1 MQSAQLMDGLLSC
14 EQVSPRIHNLG
25 LFSDLQQQ
33 QLNCLYMYR
42 LCFIGSN
49 TELGRNLQSLKV
61 HRSHA
66 HYIIPYS
73 GNFSGRK
80 LSRISRFI
88 WLSVKVFSA
97 KFGDVASL
105 AAPVSNSRKF
115 SLWKSYFPPIC
126 ESFLPRT
133 FPPIS
138 WACTCTCLHPERND
152 NTQTSIYR
160 SVLNTIQY
168 VHMVVCHSQGM

>member
-1 MQSAQLMDGLLSC
+1 MDGLLSC
-14 EQVSPRIHNLG
+14 EQVSPRIHNLD

-49 TELGRNLQSLKV
+49 TGLGRNLQSLKV
-61 HRSHA
+61 HKSHA

-80 LSRISRFI
+80 LSRISRIF
-88 WLSVKVFSA
+88 WLSAKVFSA

-105 AAPVSNSRKF
+105 AAPVCNSWQF
-115 SLWKSYFPPIC
+115 SPWKSYFPPIC
-126 ESFLPRT
+126 ESFLPQR
-133 FPPIS
+133 FPLYSS
-138 WACTCTCLHPERND
+138 WACTCKCSHPERND
-152 NTQTSIYR
+152 NTQTSID
-160 SVLNTIQY
+160 QY
-168 VHMVVCHSQGM
+168 LTLYSMFTW

>member
-49 TELGRNLQSLKV
+49 TGLGRNLQSLKV
-61 HRSHA
+61 HKSHA

-88 WLSVKVFSA
+88 WLSAKVFSA

-115 SLWKSYFPPIC
+115 SPWKSYFPPIC
-126 ESFLPRT
+126 ERFLPRK
-133 FPPIS
+133 FPAIQELS
-138 WACTCTCLHPERND
+138 MHLHMLA
-152 NTQTSIYR
+152 SIKKEQYTNKYR
-160 SVLNTIQY
+160 SIFNTDY
-168 VHMVVCHSQGM
+168 SMFTW

>member
-49 TELGRNLQSLKV
+49 TGLGRNLQSLKV
-61 HRSHA
+61 HKSHA

-80 LSRISRFI
+80 LSRISSFFLAICKSFLCKI
-88 WLSVKVFSA
+88 WGCGILGSTSEHFAKVFSV
-97 KFGDVASL
+97 KILFSTNL
-105 AAPVSNSRKF
+105 WKF
-115 SLWKSYFPPIC
+115 SPTNVSPYTAVEHALAH
-126 ESFLPRT
+126 
-133 FPPIS
+133 
-138 WACTCTCLHPERND
+138 ACFQKET
-152 NTQTSIYR
+152 
-160 SVLNTIQY
+160 TIHKQ
-168 VHMVVCHSQGM
+168 V